1 MAITITTDLVLDVAR
16 AADPAVKA
24 AAVKRLDQLGSSSAA
39 DAFSEDLGAFALRGG
54 TVSHIGPSAESI
66 ARAMSNQTVL
76 RGSPMSPMQQFEALV
91 LQQMVETM
99 LPDDAQAVFGE
110 GTAGSIWK
118 SFLAEE
124 IGKQIAQAGGI
135 GLADAIDRTRT
146 GVTDE
151 RS

>member
-1 MAITITTDLVLDVAR
+1 
-16 AADPAVKA
+16 
-24 AAVKRLDQLGSSSAA
+24 
-39 DAFSEDLGAFALRGG
+39 
-54 TVSHIGPSAESI
+54 
-66 ARAMSNQTVL
+66 
-76 RGSPMSPMQQFEALV
+76 
-91 LQQMVETM
+91 M